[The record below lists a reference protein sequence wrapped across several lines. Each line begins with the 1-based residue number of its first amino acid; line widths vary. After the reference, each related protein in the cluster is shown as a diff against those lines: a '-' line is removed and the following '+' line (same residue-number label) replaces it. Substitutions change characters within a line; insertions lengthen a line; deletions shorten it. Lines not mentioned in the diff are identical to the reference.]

1 MNKIKRNEDEPIKR
15 YELRKLFISLIDG
28 MNIDLKI
35 LYSNIFV
42 NNIYLGCKYS
52 KEIEK
57 NLDEIINKNKTKI
70 KKLLNNFNNN
80 KLKNF
85 ITKINK

>member
-1 MNKIKRNEDEPIKR
+1 MD
-15 YELRKLFISLIDG
+15 
-28 MNIDLKI
+28 MNINLKV

-52 KEIEK
+52 KEIEQ
-57 NLDEIINKNKTKI
+57 NLDKIINKNKIKV